1 MTLFPEKVLESSH
14 TPRVCPLT
22 QTRVLLADL
31 ESSKEYS
38 PVSHGLCGL
47 RKDPLRG
54 SPTSGRNGL
63 TAGFPGA
70 ANPAGHTGNQRA
82 PCSNSPSQGV
92 WGRTGRGTL
101 WRRKNRRGLMHL
113 FLPETGTHSR
123 PAVSL
128 LHRTE
133 LVAWGPPG
141 AHVQVGAIIT
151 YRQTLDGNN
160 QQINVEQ

>member
-70 ANPAGHTGNQRA
+70 ANPARPHREPESTLLELAFAGSVGQDRPRDSLEEKEPERPHALVPSGDRDSFPACSEPAPQDRTGGVGPA
-82 PCSNSPSQGV
+82 WSPCSG
-92 WGRTGRGTL
+92 G
-101 WRRKNRRGLMHL
+101 
-113 FLPETGTHSR
+113 
-123 PAVSL
+123 
-128 LHRTE
+128 
-133 LVAWGPPG
+133 
-141 AHVQVGAIIT
+141 
-151 YRQTLDGNN
+151 GNN
-160 QQINVEQ
+160 HIQTNSGWQQSTN